1 MQYLLDTDTC
11 IGLLRNK
18 TQIVQQLSMKKPT
31 DCAISTITAYE
42 LYTGVEKCAD
52 PARERPKVELLL
64 KTIRQMPFDAASGKE
79 AARVRAALE
88 SEGQP
93 IGPYD
98 TLLAGQAIATGLTL
112 ATSNTHEFS
121 RVEGLSIEDWRQ

>member
-1 MQYLLDTDTC
+1 MRYLLDTDTC
-11 IGLLRNK
+11 IGAMRNNL
-18 TQIVQQLSMKKPT
+18 QIVHALSAMLPT

-52 PARERPKVELLL
+52 PAREKSKVELLL
-64 KTIRQMPFDAASGKE
+64 TTILPLSFDGAAGQA

-88 SEGQP
+88 VVGQP

-98 TLLAGQAIATGLTL
+98 TLLAGQAIASGLTL
-112 ATSNTHEFS
+112 VTSNMREFG
-121 RVEGLSIEDWRQ
+121 RVAGLAVEDWRQ

>member
-1 MQYLLDTDTC
+1 MQYLLDADTC
-11 IGLLRNK
+11 ISAMRGNPHV
-18 TQIVQQLSMKKPT
+18 VQKLSTKQPGE
-31 DCAISTITAYE
+31 CAISTVTAYE

-64 KTIRQMPFDAASGKE
+64 STLVQLPFDDAAGQA

-88 SEGQP
+88 AVGRP

-98 TLLAGQAIATGLTL
+98 TLLAGQATASRLTL
-112 ATSNTHEFS
+112 VTSNVAEFS
-121 RVEGLSIEDWRQ
+121 RVAGLTTEDWRQ